1 MSDMRTVFIVLAP
14 PGSVPTAMAHNVPVN
29 QTLESMLQVM
39 LALPATFQSQED
51 WGPLDAYLLCDLYGQ
66 EISPAILAQNVPFPG
81 VVIAA
86 SKEGR
91 VQLRGEM
98 LEGEAAAAAVANS
111 ISMSLLA
118 QREDKEDKVSTRYAR
133 FIQGGYWRFEA
144 TPITAVDV
152 GLTYHTGNRRA
163 AAQLLD
169 LLEAKGLRCKVRV
182 VRNDG
187 STSGPEAARSPSQDA
202 RALVVVMSQAHKD
215 DPWIAHDIG
224 AAWAEGIPV
233 VPVLVGK
240 WDKEPP
246 NILAPYQR
254 IIWDKQREKLVNEL
268 VAQLGLTPWS
278 PADAVADQAPAE

>member
-1 MSDMRTVFIVLAP
+1 MADMRTVFVVLAP
-14 PGSVPTAMAHNVPVN
+14 AGSMPSAMAHNVPVN

-39 LALPATFQSQED
+39 LALPATVQSEED
-51 WGPLDAYLLCDLYGQ
+51 WGTVDGYLLCDLYGQ
-66 EISPAILAQNVPFPG
+66 DISPAILAQNVPFPG

-86 SKEGR
+86 AKTGR

-111 ISMSLLA
+111 ISMTLLA

-133 FIQGGYWRFEA
+133 FIQGGHWRFEP

-152 GLTYHTGNRRA
+152 GLTYHSSNRRP
-163 AAQLLD
+163 AAQLLE
-169 LLEAKGLRCKVRV
+169 LLGAKGLRCNVRV
-182 VRNDG
+182 VKRDG
-187 STSGPEAARSPSQDA
+187 SSSGPEAGRSPSQDA
-202 RALVVVMSQAHKD
+202 RALVVMISQAHKD

-240 WDKEPP
+240 WDSEPP

-254 IIWDKQREKLVNEL
+254 ILWDKQREKLVNEL
-268 VAQLGLTPWS
+268 VVELGLTPWS
-278 PADAVADQAPAE
+278 PADAAGGQPPAG

>member
-1 MSDMRTVFIVLAP
+1 
-14 PGSVPTAMAHNVPVN
+14 
-29 QTLESMLQVM
+29 
-39 LALPATFQSQED
+39 
-51 WGPLDAYLLCDLYGQ
+51 
-66 EISPAILAQNVPFPG
+66 
-81 VVIAA
+81 
-86 SKEGR
+86 
-91 VQLRGEM
+91 M

-133 FIQGGYWRFEA
+133 FIQGGYWRFEP

-163 AAQLLD
+163 AAQLLE

-187 STSGPEAARSPSQDA
+187 STTGLEAARSPSQDA